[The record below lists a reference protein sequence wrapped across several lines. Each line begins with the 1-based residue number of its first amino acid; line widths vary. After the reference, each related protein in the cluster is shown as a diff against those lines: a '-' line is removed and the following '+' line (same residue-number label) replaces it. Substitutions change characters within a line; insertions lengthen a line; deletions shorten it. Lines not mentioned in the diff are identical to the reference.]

1 MLNELGP
8 KRLRI
13 RLLTWAAVPTVIILA
28 AVAVVTFVAYERVTE
43 EELVGGYREMTYS
56 SANRLKEEVM
66 KFSNELATQARSE
79 STYFG
84 DPAAQAAV
92 LAQARRRLAVFDAG
106 VVLLDNFGVVVAALP
121 ERPEIAGHDW
131 SDRSFF
137 RQLLADRSVVF
148 SNALDD
154 GPDGSSVIVVAVPV
168 TSPNGEL
175 LGALAGM
182 FRLGKPTVSAFYA
195 SIVRLRAGQDGHAY
209 VVDGSGRVI
218 YHPQPEQIG
227 TDLSGDPLVQEVLRG
242 RVGALRIRDQGQN
255 GTVVAYSPVPGT
267 PWGLL
272 TEEDW
277 AAIDTP
283 SRRYGR
289 FLFGL
294 LVLGMV
300 MPAVGF
306 GLLARARRNE
316 ALERAR
322 LEHQFRLAALVQQT
336 LLPRE
341 IPDLSGWRIHGHYQ
355 PAQAVGGD
363 FYDFIPFEDG
373 RIGLIIGDVTD
384 KGIPAALVM
393 ATTRSLLRSIALKV
407 GSPGAVL
414 EQVNG
419 LLDRDIPSKMFVTC
433 FYAVLDPVTGRLTYA
448 NAGHNLP
455 YRSHPDTDC
464 VAELWATGMPL
475 GLMPSMVYE
484 ERETVISPGECLV
497 LYSDGLVEAHNA
509 RREMFGN
516 PRLQALLRNCIG
528 DCPDLIRRLLNE
540 LVAFAGRGWEQEDD
554 VTLVTVQRSNPE
566 GAASGEGG
574 IELRRD
580 DLQLLT
586 DLTLPSTPGTERQ
599 AMELIMQAIEP
610 LDLSLA
616 DLERLKTAVIEATTN
631 ALEHGNRYQPHLMVD
646 IEVLASAEALLVRI
660 SDQGDG
666 PPQAEPPEPDLEAKI
681 EGRQSPRGWGQF
693 LIRNMMDQVNAI
705 RRPGRYTVELVLM
718 REGIRD
724 ASPTA

>member
-1 MLNELGP
+1 M
-8 KRLRI
+8 
-13 RLLTWAAVPTVIILA
+13 VTVIILA
-28 AVAVVTFVAYERVTE
+28 AVAVLTFIAYERVTE

-56 SANRLKEEVM
+56 SANRLKEEIT
-66 KFSNELATQARSE
+66 KFSNELATQARTE

-84 DPAAQAAV
+84 DPAAQTAV
-92 LAQARRRLAVFDAG
+92 LAQARRRLSIFDGG
-106 VVLLDNFGVVVAALP
+106 VVLLDNFGRVAAALP

-148 SNALDD
+148 SNALED

-168 TSPNGEL
+168 TSPTGEL

-182 FRLGKPTVSAFYA
+182 FRLGEPTVSAFYA
-195 SIVRLRAGQDGHAY
+195 SLVRLRAGEEGHAY
-209 VVDGSGRVI
+209 LVDGDGQVI
-218 YHPQPEQIG
+218 YHPHPEQIG
-227 TDLSGDPLVQEVLRG
+227 ADLSGDPLVQEVLRG
-242 RVGALRIRDQGQN
+242 RVGALRIRHQGQS

-277 AAIDTP
+277 ATIDTP

-294 LVLGMV
+294 LVLGIV
-300 MPAVGF
+300 MPTLGF

-316 ALERAR
+316 AVERAH

-341 IPDLSGWRIHGHYQ
+341 IPNLSGWRIHGHYQ

-363 FYDFIPFEDG
+363 FYDFIPMEDG

-407 GSPGAVL
+407 DSPGAVL
-414 EQVNG
+414 EQVNS
-419 LLDRDIPSKMFVTC
+419 LLDRDIPAKMFVTC
-433 FYAVLDPVTGRLTYA
+433 FYAILDPTTGRLTYA

-455 YRSHPDTDC
+455 YRSHPETDC

-475 GLMPSMVYE
+475 GLMPGMIYE

-516 PRLQALLRNCIG
+516 PRLQALLRRCTGN
-528 DCPDLIRRLLNE
+528 CPDLIRRLLDE
-540 LVAFAGRGWEQEDD
+540 LAEFSGRGWEQEDD
-554 VTLVTVQRSNPE
+554 VTLVTVQRSQPE
-566 GAASGEGG
+566 SSSVESGG
-574 IELRRD
+574 IELRSD
-580 DLQLLT
+580 DLHLLA
-586 DLTLPSTPGTERQ
+586 DFSLPSTPGAERQ
-599 AMELIMQAIEP
+599 AMELIAQAIDP
-610 LDLSLA
+610 LDLLPEN
-616 DLERLKTAVIEATTN
+616 LERLKTAVIEATTN
-631 ALEHGNRYQPHLMVD
+631 ALEHGNRYRPELTVD
-646 IEVLASAEALLVRI
+646 IEVFASAEALLVRVT
-660 SDQGDG
+660 DQGDG
-666 PPQAEPPEPDLEAKI
+666 PPGAEAPEPDLEAKI

-705 RRPGRYTVELVLM
+705 RQPGRYTVELILI
-718 REGIRD
+718 REGVLD
-724 ASPTA
+724 ASPTP